1 MAIITIAGIPEIRFP
16 AFSGEFDERTVAK
29 MDRNEFNSFLSIM
42 KNVDKNLKRIADQLD
57 RLSERTLKISEKLEK
72 DDQKKED

>member
-1 MAIITIAGIPEIRFP
+1 
-16 AFSGEFDERTVAK
+16 
-29 MDRNEFNSFLSIM
+29 MDRNEFNSFLSVI

-57 RLSERTLKISEKLEK
+57 RLSESTLKIREKLEK